1 MSSREGYRHTVIT
14 LNMRW
19 HLKENY
25 IKISNEILPES
36 CGIGL
41 KTLLVSVYL
50 IVWGIILL
58 VTFSLLN

>member
-1 MSSREGYRHTVIT
+1 MSSREGYGHTVIT
-14 LNMRW
+14 LNMKW

-25 IKISNEILPES
+25 TKISNEILPEY
-36 CGIGL
+36 CGTGL

-50 IVWGIILL
+50 IVWGTMLL